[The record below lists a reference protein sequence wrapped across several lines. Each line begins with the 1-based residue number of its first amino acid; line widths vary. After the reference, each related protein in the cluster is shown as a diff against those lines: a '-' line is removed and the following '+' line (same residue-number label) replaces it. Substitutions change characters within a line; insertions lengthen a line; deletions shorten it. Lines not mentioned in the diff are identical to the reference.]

1 MICQKVAVGLVLIRQ
16 CYLPAKDASK
26 MAVVVF
32 LRLILTQSRR
42 EKNGIIIGRNG
53 YEPLVECLIVEGR
66 QADAIAGIKAVFF
79 VRLVGPG
86 DDVASQQ

>member
-1 MICQKVAVGLVLIRQ
+1 MT
-16 CYLPAKDASK
+16 
-26 MAVVVF
+26 VVVF

-53 YEPLVECLIVEGR
+53 YEPLVEGLIVEGR
-66 QADAIAGIKAVFF
+66 QTDAIAGIKAVFF
-79 VRLVGPG
+79 VRLVEPG